1 MKATEGYLG
10 MMVDMRVEGEDVRE
24 VLRVVAEVRGMD
36 KG

>member
-1 MKATEGYLG
+1 MKRVEGYLG

-24 VLRVVAEVRGMD
+24 VLRVVAEVTGMD

>member
-1 MKATEGYLG
+1 MKVAEGYLG

-24 VLRVVAEVRGMD
+24 VLRVMTEVRGMD